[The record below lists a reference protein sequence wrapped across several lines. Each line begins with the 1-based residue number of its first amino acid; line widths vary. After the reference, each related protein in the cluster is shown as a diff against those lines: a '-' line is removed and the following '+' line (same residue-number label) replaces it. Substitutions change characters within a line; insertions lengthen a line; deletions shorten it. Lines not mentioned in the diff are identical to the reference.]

1 MQRRDL
7 EQQMLDS
14 ASFNANDSAVR
25 AVPQRLGAVIKQ
37 IETLEERW
45 LEIGAQ
51 LESAGSQN

>member
-1 MQRRDL
+1 
-7 EQQMLDS
+7 
-14 ASFNANDSAVR
+14 
-25 AVPQRLGAVIKQ
+25 VPQRLGAVIKQ